1 MALWTPAEITTA
13 LWLDAADAAT
23 ITESGG
29 AVSQWDDKSGNLRHV
44 SQGTSASQ
52 PGYTS
57 AESVNFDGSEDHLF
71 RTDAFMYA
79 AGQAHVF
86 VVVTPETLG
95 ANEYLFGEGKSTDDD
110 TIYSLMIMNAITSS
124 TCSGFIRNDAASIRL
139 DQPNGALSGAWVASE
154 KTLIA
159 AQDTGSN
166 FGLRKNGG
174 TATSANYSRSGALT
188 PDRFAIGGLLRSSF
202 GIPVHVKVH
211 EFIVLTS
218 APTTDERQKIE
229 GYLAWKWGLEASL
242 PSGHPYELAAPEVA
256 GGPVTNTVSG
266 TLAVD
271 STPANRNVLA
281 LNSATPFSVLAA
293 ATTPAGLFSFNFGES
308 SATVLLAAL
317 DNYGRPFEPEYEY
330 LAGDLILPIPY
341 TGYVYEITT
350 PGTSGAAAP
359 NWSTVVGGTT
369 AVGTAVATT
378 RISYKSL
385 AHGPVTPISSG
396 VPEEPVDEYF
406 DSVSL
411 LLHMDGADGSTTF
424 TDSSSNNFTL
434 TTNGSPVIGTAQSK
448 FGGAAANLTGAAA
461 ALKTPTNA
469 AFSFGTGDFTVEMW
483 VYHPVT
489 GNPGYLDNRL
499 NSPATA
505 FALYDSNAGATITPT
520 FFAAAANRITGTI
533 NLSTSTWHHLALCRA
548 SGVTRLFVD
557 GVQSGSNYTDSNNY
571 LSTDFVVGSNFVY
584 SAPVGWLDD
593 LRITKGVARYTAA
606 FTPPTAPFPDVGPTP
621 TEELWT
627 PAEITTALWLKAD
640 DATTITESGGLV
652 SEWRDKSGNG
662 RHISQ
667 GTGSLQPE
675 VISSGL
681 NGKNVLR
688 FLNDR
693 MTGAHADFL
702 TTGATV
708 FALFDLRSASSTEPE
723 VVIEFGNNSS
733 NLETRRK
740 YVLSKKASDKRIYT
754 RVNNTAN
761 SELSAA
767 QSDSGWIFVCAR
779 YDKVANKIFLDGV
792 EIESTA
798 YTTNIGSF
806 ANVTVGATIHS
817 DNDYLDADLA
827 EIIVLPEG
835 ADEATRELVEGY
847 ALWKWG
853 LQANLPSG
861 HPYELAAPTVTP
873 APVDE
878 NFANVSLLLHMDG
891 INGSTSF
898 EDSSL
903 NGYIIT
909 VAGAAQIS
917 TVSPKFGTG
926 NLVAAPQS
934 AYIQTPAD
942 PFNFGTDDLTIEFQF
957 RGTKAAQTGQPYIM
971 ATGAYNASVG
981 FYSIASATTGSISW
995 SVSSGV
1001 TSRPAGIATT
1011 TDCLDGEWHH
1021 IAFVRQGNTMMIFA
1035 DGALEGSVTA
1045 AGPFVLNANTRARI
1059 GFEWGS
1065 PQGAV
1070 CQFDELRVTKGVARY
1085 TESFTPPDAPFPDT
1099 GP

>member
-1 MALWTPAEITTA
+1 MALWTPANLETTLPA
-13 LWLDAADAAT
+13 LWLDAADSST
-23 ITESGG
+23 ITLSSGNIIEW
-29 AVSQWDDKSGNLRHV
+29 ADKSGNGNHAAAEGPNFFTVLPAEINGLDVVRCPGNRSALRWPTPVAFVAKVIVVIWRWRTPNTTYEHPWDSAGDYHGGSSGAANSAV
-44 SQGTSASQ
+44 FGNIGGKYGWNSSLRRSGTLV
-52 PGYTS
+52 GT
-57 AESVNFDGSEDHLF
+57 
-71 RTDAFMYA
+71 T
-79 AGQAHVF
+79 
-86 VVVTPETLG
+86 G
-95 ANEYLFGEGKSTDDD
+95 AN
-110 TIYSLMIMNAITSS
+110 
-124 TCSGFIRNDAASIRL
+124 
-139 DQPNGALSGAWVASE
+139 
-154 KTLIA
+154 
-159 AQDTGSN
+159 
-166 FGLRKNGG
+166 
-174 TATSANYSRSGALT
+174 
-188 PDRFAIGGLLRSSF
+188 LLRSTTTQQFSLTIATTPIANF
-202 GIPVHVKVH
+202 IGLGH
-211 EFIVLTS
+211 EAASLGVRCPSVDYCEVLAFETT
-218 APTTDERQKIE
+218 PTEEEFFLLE
-229 GYLAWKWGLEASL
+229 GYLHWKWGIQANID
-242 PSGHPYELAAPEVA
+242 PGHVYVAAAPEVA

-406 DSVSL
+406 
-411 LLHMDGADGSTTF
+411 
-424 TDSSSNNFTL
+424 
-434 TTNGSPVIGTAQSK
+434 
-448 FGGAAANLTGAAA
+448 
-461 ALKTPTNA
+461 
-469 AFSFGTGDFTVEMW
+469 
-483 VYHPVT
+483 
-489 GNPGYLDNRL
+489 
-499 NSPATA
+499 
-505 FALYDSNAGATITPT
+505 
-520 FFAAAANRITGTI
+520 
-533 NLSTSTWHHLALCRA
+533 
-548 SGVTRLFVD
+548 
-557 GVQSGSNYTDSNNY
+557 
-571 LSTDFVVGSNFVY
+571 
-584 SAPVGWLDD
+584 
-593 LRITKGVARYTAA
+593 
-606 FTPPTAPFPDVGPTP
+606 
-621 TEELWT
+621 
-627 PAEITTALWLKAD
+627 
-640 DATTITESGGLV
+640 ES
-652 SEWRDKSGNG
+652 
-662 RHISQ
+662 
-667 GTGSLQPE
+667 
-675 VISSGL
+675 
-681 NGKNVLR
+681 
-688 FLNDR
+688 
-693 MTGAHADFL
+693 
-702 TTGATV
+702 
-708 FALFDLRSASSTEPE
+708 
-723 VVIEFGNNSS
+723 
-733 NLETRRK
+733 
-740 YVLSKKASDKRIYT
+740 
-754 RVNNTAN
+754 
-761 SELSAA
+761 
-767 QSDSGWIFVCAR
+767 
-779 YDKVANKIFLDGV
+779 
-792 EIESTA
+792 
-798 YTTNIGSF
+798 
-806 ANVTVGATIHS
+806 
-817 DNDYLDADLA
+817 
-827 EIIVLPEG
+827 
-835 ADEATRELVEGY
+835 
-847 ALWKWG
+847 
-853 LQANLPSG
+853 
-861 HPYELAAPTVTP
+861 
-873 APVDE
+873 
-878 NFANVSLLLHMDG
+878 VSLLLHMDG

-1085 TESFTPPDAPFPDT
+1085 TESFTPPDAPFPDVGPPVPVDENFANVSLLLHMDGADGSTTFTDSSSNALTVTAVGDAQIDTSQSKFGGASGLLDGTGDYLQLPNVSAMDLGAGDFTVEGFVRPAASGASQIILAYNYYSSGDPGFAFYRNGTSQLALFRNGSAIAAGGTVAQGAWSHVALVRSSGTAYLYLDGVLADSAAMSGTFTANDNMRIGASKFNAAGAIGTFFNGHIDEFRITPGIARYTAAFTPPTAPFPDT